1 MTAQKSR
8 AVYQEL
14 TEEQKQAFDHNLD
27 LGDIEAAKAILE
39 EHESRKEVENEGDN
53 EVSGK

>member
-1 MTAQKSR
+1 MRDMETI
-8 AVYQEL
+8 YQEIANW
-14 TEEQKQAFDHNLD
+14 QKQAFDHNLD